1 MKRGV
6 VLETD
11 SKDVICRALLHAP
24 NGISV
29 LGNKLFS
36 FIKSGLLSLFW
47 FCSHKS
53 VCMNT
58 EDIVQKIEQYIT
70 GFCKQ
75 HEEHYYSAFN
85 DAHSSYQTSAAR
97 HSDSRLA
104 RIEDIVDNLECNIGV
119 IFYSRPLIPA
129 AYPSLQGL
137 IVCFHSFRSEIQKH
151 IDYIKRHYNLNS
163 VLPSHISDVLN
174 ICGELQLFCDEILR
188 TSTELDMPSAY
199 IKCREYLYSDN
210 IDGFLECVNQ
220 VLSTI
225 PYSVF
230 KQNVNE
236 SFFHVCLVLL
246 LTLIGFNVNA
256 EEAISRGRIDATLIL
271 HHTAYIFEFKY
282 SASGINLSKKA
293 LQQII
298 KKGYIEKYKLCSKI
312 IQGIGVSF
320 SAKKRRI
327 NGHIRDVLW
336 QSEN

>member
-1 MKRGV
+1 
-6 VLETD
+6 
-11 SKDVICRALLHAP
+11 
-24 NGISV
+24 
-29 LGNKLFS
+29 
-36 FIKSGLLSLFW
+36 
-47 FCSHKS
+47 
-53 VCMNT
+53 MNT

-70 GFCKQ
+70 EFCKQ
-75 HEEHYYSAFN
+75 HEEHYYSAFK

-104 RIEDIVDNLECNIGV
+104 RIDDIVGNLEGNVDI

-137 IVCFHSFRSEIQKH
+137 IVCFHSFRSEIQRY
-151 IDYIKRHYNLNS
+151 IDYIKKHYDLNNA
-163 VLPSHISDVLN
+163 LPSHISDVLN
-174 ICGELQLFCDEILR
+174 ICGELHLFCDEVLR
-188 TSTELDMPSAY
+188 ISTELDMPSAY

-210 IDGFLECVNQ
+210 IDGFLECINQ

-225 PYSVF
+225 PYSIF
-230 KQNVNE
+230 KKNVNE

-246 LTLIGFNVNA
+246 LTLLGFKVNA
-256 EEAISRGRIDATLIL
+256 EEAISKGRIDATLIL
-271 HHTAYIFEFKY
+271 NNTAYIFEFKY

-298 KKGYIEKYKLCSKI
+298 KKGYTEKYKLCSKI

-320 SAKKRRI
+320 SAKNRST
-327 NGHIRDVLW
+327 NGYIRDVLW